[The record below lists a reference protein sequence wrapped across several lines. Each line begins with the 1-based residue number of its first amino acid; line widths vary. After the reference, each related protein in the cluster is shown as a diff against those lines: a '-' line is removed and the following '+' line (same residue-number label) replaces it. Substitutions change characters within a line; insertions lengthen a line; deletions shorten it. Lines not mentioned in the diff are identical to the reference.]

1 MPAGGANSKSCNQ
14 HSRTND
20 DAFVNRV
27 PQCNVDKLFAANE
40 TTAEISHSRE
50 SSFDCG
56 ARISGRGDRLLGN
69 VQVDFFQSALVV
81 VTGEIE
87 RQMRM
92 PIHESGRKGGVAE
105 IDDLRIGRRRQIAS
119 GIDNLVPLNND
130 DAVLGQRFRFTVEK
144 SRSFQN
150 DDLVGRVNRN
160 RTADKNKDCE
170 GQPRTKS
177 IESKD
182 VHPGGIETSGRQ
194 SKAARWTACG
204 LV

>member
-69 VQVDFFQSALVV
+69 VQVDLFQSTLVV

-87 RQMRM
+87 RQMGM
-92 PIHESGRKGGVAE
+92 PVHEAWRKGRVAE
-105 IDDLRIGRRRQIAS
+105 VDDLRIRWRRQIAPS
-119 GIDNLVPLNND
+119 VDNFVALNND

-144 SRSFQN
+144 SRSF
-150 DDLVGRVNRN
+150 
-160 RTADKNKDCE
+160 
-170 GQPRTKS
+170 
-177 IESKD
+177 
-182 VHPGGIETSGRQ
+182 
-194 SKAARWTACG
+194 
-204 LV
+204 